1 MTKSEPLRISQNDG
15 VLTLTLNHPD
25 FANALSPQ
33 LVEDLLKIFKTAM
46 DVRLCVIQGQ
56 GKHFCAGFDLS
67 DIESLSDGDLLWRFV
82 RIETMLQAIYH
93 APFPTIV
100 FAKGQVVGAG
110 ADLFAACWKRIAA
123 PGSKFRM
130 PGWNFGLALG
140 TRRLAQRVGEDIA
153 RDMLIDTKI
162 ITAEQGVNNG
172 LVSEIAESEDWP
184 EEISIL
190 DKRSQNLSPR
200 ALENLFELTVPDTR
214 DVDMAALVN
223 SAAVP
228 GLRQRILAYR
238 EKAKVAKN

>member
-1 MTKSEPLRISQNDG
+1 MSESETLSVSLNDG
-15 VLTLTLNHPD
+15 VLSLTLNRPD
-25 FANALSPQ
+25 TANALSPK
-33 LVEDLLKIFKTAM
+33 LVELIIKALSDTSN
-46 DVRLCVIQGQ
+46 VRLCVIQGE
-56 GKHFCAGFDLS
+56 GRHFCAGFDLS
-67 DIESLSDGDLLWRFV
+67 DIEDLSDGDLLWRFV

-93 APFPTIV
+93 APFPAVV

-140 TRRLAQRVGEDIA
+140 TRRLAQRVGKDIA
-153 RDMLIDTKI
+153 RDMLIDTQV
-162 ITAEQGVNNG
+162 ITAEQGMSNG
-172 LVSEIAESEDWP
+172 LVTEVVEQEGWP
-184 EEISIL
+184 EQVSLL

-228 GLRQRILAYR
+228 GLKQRILSYR
-238 EKAKVAKN
+238 EKAIAAKK